1 LPAQARNLLAQR
13 GRRAR
18 GQPTAQDLEGAL
30 ERVEEQLPIHDGLN
44 YINNRELA
52 IGVVFGHSRKP
63 RYDWPHGN
71 PKIYPL

>member
-1 LPAQARNLLAQR
+1 
-13 GRRAR
+13 
-18 GQPTAQDLEGAL
+18 LEGAL